1 MAVIGR
7 WASLAPQATLSDAE
21 RRAGLQR
28 VTLDG
33 ALTQVMSNLTGG
45 AFLVAYALLLGAGN
59 LTIGL
64 ISAVQALSQMLQIPA
79 IYLLRRTGRRKALV
93 VISLLV
99 ARVLLV
105 VLALLPWL
113 SVPPLPWLFAALFVH
128 FAFSTVA
135 GLGWNAW
142 MRDLIPEATLGRYMG
157 QRMAIASALGAVV
170 SLAAA
175 AAVDAYHATAAS
187 PIGIYSLYFAIGAL
201 AGLAS
206 VVMLARTPEPVMARP
221 PGGRLLQP
229 LLEPFADRNFRRLLV
244 FLAAWNFAVNLAAP
258 FFTVYMLTRLQL
270 GMTPILVFSILSQG
284 VNVLFFRLWG
294 HLADRFSNKSVLAE
308 AGPLFIT
315 TFILWPLTTQF
326 TAAWPAIAILLLIHA
341 LAGMSTAGVTLCTG
355 NIALKLA
362 PHGQATAYLAAR
374 SLVAGAAATLA
385 PLLGG
390 VMANAF
396 EGERLE
402 LRVAW
407 TSAALHRTLALPA
420 GIQGLD
426 FVFLLAFAVGLY
438 ALHRLALVREVGEVE
453 KGVVLT
459 ELNLQVYKALR
470 SVSNIAGLRDLLL
483 LPYAMLARL
492 LGERR
497 VRARPPH

>member
-1 MAVIGR
+1 M
-7 WASLAPQATLSDAE
+7 
-21 RRAGLQR
+21 
-28 VTLDG
+28 
-33 ALTQVMSNLTGG
+33 
-45 AFLVAYALLLGAGN
+45 
-59 LTIGL
+59 
-64 ISAVQALSQMLQIPA
+64 
-79 IYLLRRTGRRKALV
+79 
-93 VISLLV
+93 
-99 ARVLLV
+99 
-105 VLALLPWL
+105 
-113 SVPPLPWLFAALFVH
+113 
-128 FAFSTVA
+128 
-135 GLGWNAW
+135 
-142 MRDLIPEATLGRYMG
+142 
-157 QRMAIASALGAVV
+157 
-170 SLAAA
+170 
-175 AAVDAYHATAAS
+175 
-187 PIGIYSLYFAIGAL
+187 
-201 AGLAS
+201 
-206 VVMLARTPEPVMARP
+206 
-221 PGGRLLQP
+221 
-229 LLEPFADRNFRRLLV
+229 
-244 FLAAWNFAVNLAAP
+244 
-258 FFTVYMLTRLQL
+258 
-270 GMTPILVFSILSQG
+270 
-284 VNVLFFRLWG
+284 
-294 HLADRFSNKSVLAE
+294 
-308 AGPLFIT
+308 
-315 TFILWPLTTQF
+315 
-326 TAAWPAIAILLLIHA
+326 
-341 LAGMSTAGVTLCTG
+341 TG

-438 ALHRLALVREVGEVE
+438 ALHRLALVREVGEVGEVE